1 MRRQMG
7 WCFVM
12 IALLGTLPG
21 YAQTTES
28 AEAELKR
35 QTRAL
40 EKTALKLDSEQRLQ
54 ALSEQLGVPVE
65 IIRQQQQ
72 KTGLGAGQIF
82 IANAL
87 AQSVKSQGSSK
98 DFYALVGEFQA
109 GKGWGK
115 IAQENGLKLGQV
127 VSMMKRSNTAIE
139 RKLRNEARAEKSGGQ
154 GKSAKSDRPR
164 RDAGAH
170 GGQGRKQR

>member
-1 MRRQMG
+1 MG
-7 WCFVM
+7 GWFLVF
-12 IALLGTLPG
+12 ALLGTIAAV
-21 YAQTTES
+21 AQTTEPT
-28 AEAELKR
+28 EAELKR

-40 EKTALKLDSEQRLQ
+40 EKTALRLDSERRLQ

-65 IIRQQQQ
+65 ILKQQEQ

-87 AQSVKSQGSSK
+87 AQSLKEQNGSK
-98 DFYALVGEFQA
+98 DFYALIGEFQS

-139 RKLRNEARAEKSGGQ
+139 RQIRNQTRASDMSGGQ
-154 GKSAKSDRPR
+154 GKSAKSDKPR
-164 RDAGAH
+164 RDAGAGH
-170 GGQGRKQR
+170 GGSRGQKQR